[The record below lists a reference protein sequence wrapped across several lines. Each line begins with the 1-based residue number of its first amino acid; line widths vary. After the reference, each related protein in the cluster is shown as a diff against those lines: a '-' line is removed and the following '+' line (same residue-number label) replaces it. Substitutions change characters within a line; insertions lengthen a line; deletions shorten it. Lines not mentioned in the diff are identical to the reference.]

1 MIVNN
6 LSNKIAVMIN
16 REGMGDGSRELS
28 IILVKNYLT
37 LLKSENR
44 VPAYICLYADGVKL
58 ACEGSS
64 VYMELKA
71 LEESGC
77 KVIIC
82 KTCLNFYNLSEK
94 LMCGTVGTM
103 LDIIDVQHNTTKI
116 INL

>member
-1 MIVNN
+1 MKERELN
-6 LSNKIAVMIN
+6 SKIAVMIT
-16 REGMGDGSRELS
+16 REGMGEGPRELS
-28 IILVKNYLT
+28 LILVKNYLT

-44 VPAYICLYADGVKL
+44 VPSFICLYADGVKL
-58 ACEGSS
+58 ACEESS
-64 VYMELKA
+64 VIRELKA

-77 KVIIC
+77 KLIIC
-82 KTCLNFYNLSEK
+82 KTCLNFYNLSQK

>member
-1 MIVNN
+1 MITNN
-6 LSNKIAVMIN
+6 LGNKIAVMIN
-16 REGMGDGSRELS
+16 REGMGEGSPELS

-58 ACEGSS
+58 ACEGSP
-64 VYMELKA
+64 VCMELKA

-82 KTCLNFYNLSEK
+82 KTCLIFYNLLEK
-94 LMCGTVGTM
+94 LVCGTVGTM